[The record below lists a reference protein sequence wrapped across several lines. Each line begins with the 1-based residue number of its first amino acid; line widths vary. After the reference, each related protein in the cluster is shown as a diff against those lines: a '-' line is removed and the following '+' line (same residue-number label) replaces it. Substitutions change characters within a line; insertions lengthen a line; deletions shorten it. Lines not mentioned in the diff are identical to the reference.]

1 MGGGGFLNLS
11 NLQFHKNA
19 VGVQKSSLIWEII
32 ACHSIDF
39 VLTTS
44 LTLPSRRTYL

>member
-19 VGVQKSSLIWEII
+19 MGGSKKLSNLGDN
-32 ACHSIDF
+32 C
-39 VLTTS
+39 
-44 LTLPSRRTYL
+44 LPFN